1 MTDLS
6 KETLLF
12 TISVRT
18 WAARKKAAG
27 AANKIIHDAGAVD
40 GALRATKSL
49 LPGARE
55 HDAVMKSAGR
65 LRTYVYENTLPWMDG
80 IRILKSSGYLNFT
93 AGLRTLKAE
102 HERNVD
108 DFLNAYDTL
117 INDAQVSLSS
127 LFVADDYPITSRL
140 RERFAVETRFMPVP
154 SVGDWRVEL
163 NAETISDLRRDV
175 ETQLKASQAI
185 AMKDVF
191 DRVFEVVQ
199 TAYERLKDPD
209 AIFRDSLVENA
220 TKLCG
225 ILPTLNITND
235 HRLDQLSKQIMS
247 TLGKH
252 NPSTLRKDP
261 VVRKNTAAQMKDVMQ
276 KMGALYRNQNGIS
289 HGSA

>member
-1 MTDLS
+1 
-6 KETLLF
+6 
-12 TISVRT
+12 
-18 WAARKKAAG
+18 
-27 AANKIIHDAGAVD
+27 
-40 GALRATKSL
+40 
-49 LPGARE
+49 
-55 HDAVMKSAGR
+55 
-65 LRTYVYENTLPWMDG
+65 
-80 IRILKSSGYLNFT
+80 
-93 AGLRTLKAE
+93 
-102 HERNVD
+102 
-108 DFLNAYDTL
+108 
-117 INDAQVSLSS
+117 
-127 LFVADDYPITSRL
+127 
-140 RERFAVETRFMPVP
+140 MPVP